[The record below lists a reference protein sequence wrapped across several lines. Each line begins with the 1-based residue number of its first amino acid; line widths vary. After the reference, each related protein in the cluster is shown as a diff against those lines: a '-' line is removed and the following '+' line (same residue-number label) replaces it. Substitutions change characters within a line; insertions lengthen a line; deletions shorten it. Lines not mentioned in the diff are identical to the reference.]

1 MEWKK
6 IITAIAA
13 LMLAYSLVGCA
24 SNSTS
29 TSTTTS
35 EAEEVAPVGT
45 EIKANK
51 KSGFSY
57 NYMVDVGLYGKVGI
71 LTDRETGVEYIL
83 IDAGESGIAIT
94 PRLKGDE

>member
-24 SNSTS
+24 NNS
-29 TSTTTS
+29 TSTTTI

-45 EIKANK
+45 EVKANK

-94 PRLKGDE
+94 PRLKGAE

>member
-1 MEWKK
+1 MECKK

-24 SNSTS
+24 SNSAG
-29 TSTTTS
+29 TTTN
-35 EAEEVAPVGT
+35 EAKEVAPVGT
-45 EIKANK
+45 EVKANK

-83 IDAGESGIAIT
+83 VDAGESGIAIT

>member
-29 TSTTTS
+29 TTTS

-45 EIKANK
+45 EVKANK